1 MVIFYEKPDS
11 VVQRDHI
18 NMLKSL
24 ELTLG
29 KLWAKSRVQT
39 FSGSLL
45 VIMANNESVVFI
57 NVWKIDDRRNRTVK
71 PSLSKRSFTVRRKY
85 FAHFHT
91 FLRRHALNFHIYKP
105 FTSTKCRIWM
115 ARRYSWLLVQ
125 LFYNINF
132 EFVQARCWIMRG
144 LVVISKPFLSN

>member
-1 MVIFYEKPDS
+1 MMKKSVVSHGIQKSHS
-11 VVQRDHI
+11 VVQRDQI
-18 NMLKSL
+18 NML
-24 ELTLG
+24 
-29 KLWAKSRVQT
+29 QI

-45 VIMANNESVVFI
+45 VIMANNVS
-57 NVWKIDDRRNRTVK
+57 NVWKTDDRRNRTVK

-85 FAHFHT
+85 FANFYT
-91 FLRRHALNFHIYKP
+91 FLTRHALNFHIYKP

-132 EFVQARCWIMRG
+132 EYVQARCWIMRG
-144 LVVISKPFLSN
+144 LVVISTPFLSNKENLRASVV